1 MAPCDV
7 GCTGVQQPMSGDASE
22 NIATT
27 AVTFPPPLRFL
38 IPTLLLLLGL
48 VSAWLDYELDLA
60 NDLERNFNDVTTQA
74 EATGARL
81 TQLAR
86 QHLARQEIKALNDA
100 LSDWTHEPWLRMAA
114 VVDAHGRVLA
124 SSSSQWEGKAVE
136 DTPAATAWKRAMPN
150 AGKIM
155 ESATLDDGD
164 FIVLAAFPIED
175 AAQGAHWLLLVYDR
189 ANAVVHAHEDA
200 RRRMAWSA
208 SVIALMC
215 LGLWATLHFGV
226 ATRLERL
233 ARSVREFGEGR
244 TISIDPVSGGDEVH
258 ELSQAFRKMT
268 QRLADRERERTVLER
283 AVIDTAENERRRI
296 GHELHDGIGQ
306 QLTAVLMAING
317 LHEELQTK
325 APAFAEHAQHA
336 SQSLRETLAEVRG
349 LSHGLAP
356 VPLWEQGLEHALQA
370 LADVTSRSSG
380 VRCVFECPEHITEIS
395 EATAGNL
402 YRIAQEA
409 VNNALK
415 HADSGEIRIGLES
428 RDGFLVLEIDD
439 DGCGLPEEPSER
451 GGIGFRIMQHR
462 TEVMGGRM
470 EHGAPPAGGT
480 RIAVHI
486 PNTL

>member
-1 MAPCDV
+1 MAMAPQ
-7 GCTGVQQPMSGDASE
+7 TRQPMPEDVRE
-22 NIATT
+22 TKATA
-27 AVTFPPPLRFL
+27 AVSFPPPLRFL
-38 IPTLLLLLGL
+38 IPTLLLVLGL
-48 VSAWLDYELDLA
+48 VSTLLDYELDLA
-60 NDLERNFNDVTTQA
+60 NDLERDFNDVTTQA
-74 EATGARL
+74 EAAGIRL
-81 TQLAR
+81 TATAR
-86 QHLARQEIKALNDA
+86 QHLNEADIKALSGS
-100 LSDWTHEPWLRMAA
+100 LSDWKHEPWLRMAA
-114 VVDAHGRVLA
+114 VVDDHGKVLA
-124 SSSSQWEGKAVE
+124 SSAAQWEGKMAGE
-136 DTPAATAWKRAMPN
+136 TPAATAWQRASRN

-155 ESATLDDGD
+155 ESATLDGGD
-164 FIVLAAFPIED
+164 VIVLAAFPIESPGLD
-175 AAQGAHWLLLVYDR
+175 RHWLLLVYDR
-189 ANAVVHAHEDA
+189 ADAVAHAQQDA

-208 SVIALMC
+208 SVIAFLC
-215 LGLWATLHFGV
+215 LCLWATLHFGV

-244 TISIDPVSGGDEVH
+244 AISIPPVKGSDEVH

-268 QRLADRERERTVLER
+268 QRLADREHERNELER
-283 AVIDTAENERRRI
+283 AVIDSAENERRRI

-317 LHEELQTK
+317 LHEELQAK
-325 APAFAEHAQHA
+325 APAFAEHARHA

-370 LADVTSRSSG
+370 LADITTRSSG
-380 VRCVFECPEHITEIS
+380 VRCVFECPERILATS

-415 HADSGEIRIGLES
+415 HADSKEIRIGLE
-428 RDGFLVLEIDD
+428 RREGFLVLEVDD
-439 DGCGLPEEPSER
+439 DGCGLPEAPADG

-470 EHGAPPAGGT
+470 EHGVPPAGGT

-486 PNTL
+486 PSTL

>member
-1 MAPCDV
+1 MEAAPLFTQSV
-7 GCTGVQQPMSGDASE
+7 SGNAWK
-22 NIATT
+22 NKATN

-38 IPTLLLLLGL
+38 IPVLLLLLLLGL
-48 VSAWLDYELDLA
+48 LAAWMDYQLDLA
-60 NDLERNFNDVTTQA
+60 NDLTRNFNDVTTQA

-81 TQLAR
+81 TQLAQ
-86 QHLARQEIKALNDA
+86 QHLVKGEIQALNDN
-100 LSDWTHEPWLRMAA
+100 LSDWKHEPWLRMAA
-114 VVDAHGRVLA
+114 VVDEKGRVLA
-124 SSSSQWEGKAVE
+124 SSSSQWVGLSADE
-136 DTPAATAWKRAMPN
+136 TPAATAWKRASQN
-150 AGKIM
+150 TGKIM

-164 FIVLAAFPIED
+164 FIVLAAFPLEIP
-175 AAQGAHWLLLVYDR
+175 AQTRHWLLLVYDR
-189 ANAVVHAHEDA
+189 ANAVLHAHQDA
-200 RRRMAWSA
+200 RRRMEWSA
-208 SVIALMC
+208 SVIAIMC
-215 LGLWATLHFGV
+215 LGLWAILHFGV
-226 ATRLERL
+226 AARLERL

-244 TISIDPVSGGDEVH
+244 TISIDPVKGGDEVH

-317 LHEELQTK
+317 LHDELQAK

-336 SQSLRETLAEVRG
+336 SRSLREALAEVRG

-370 LADVTSRSSG
+370 LADVTTRSSG
-380 VRCVFECPEHITEIS
+380 VRCVFECPAHIMEIS
-395 EATAGNL
+395 EATACNL

-415 HADSGEIRIGLES
+415 HADSGEIRIGLEC

-439 DGCGLPEEPSER
+439 DGCGLPEVPVDG

-486 PNTL
+486 PNTP

>member
-1 MAPCDV
+1 MPREAW
-7 GCTGVQQPMSGDASE
+7 E
-22 NIATT
+22 NKATT

-38 IPTLLLLLGL
+38 IPALLLLLGL
-48 VSAWLDYELDLA
+48 VAAWLDYELDLA

-74 EATGARL
+74 EATGTRL
-81 TQLAR
+81 TQLVR
-86 QHLARQEIKALNDA
+86 QHLIQGDLKVLSDS
-100 LSDWTHEPWLRMAA
+100 LSDWKHEPWLRMAA
-114 VVDAHGRVLA
+114 VVDANGLVLA
-124 SSSSQWEGKAVE
+124 SSSTHWEGLSAE
-136 DTPAATAWKRAMPN
+136 ETPAATAWKRARQN
-150 AGKIM
+150 TGKIM
-155 ESATLDDGD
+155 ESAALDKGD
-164 FIVLAAFPIED
+164 FIVLAAFPIEIPSKSR
-175 AAQGAHWLLLVYDR
+175 QWLLLVYDR
-189 ANAVVHAHEDA
+189 ANAVLNAHQDA
-200 RRRMAWSA
+200 RQRMAWSA
-208 SVIALMC
+208 SVIAFMC
-215 LGLWATLHFGV
+215 LGLWAILHFGV

-244 TISIDPVSGGDEVH
+244 TISIDPVKGGDEVH

-268 QRLADRERERTVLER
+268 QRLADRERERTELER
-283 AVIDTAENERRRI
+283 AVIDSAENERRRI

-317 LHEELQTK
+317 LHDELQAK

-336 SQSLRETLAEVRG
+336 SQSLREALAEVRG

-370 LADVTSRSSG
+370 LADVTTRSSG
-380 VRCVFECPEHITEIS
+380 VRCVFECPAHIMDIS
-395 EATAGNL
+395 ESTACNL

-415 HADSGEIRIGLES
+415 HADSGEIRIGLEC

-439 DGCGLPEEPSER
+439 DGCGLPETPPEG

-462 TEVMGGRM
+462 TEMMGGRM

-486 PNTL
+486 PNIP

>member
-1 MAPCDV
+1 MATAPLMRK
-7 GCTGVQQPMSGDASE
+7 PLSE
-22 NIATT
+22 ESWEKQATA

-48 VSAWLDYELDLA
+48 VSTLLDYELDLA

-74 EATGARL
+74 EATGTRL
-81 TQLAR
+81 TALAR
-86 QHLARQEIKALNDA
+86 QHLERGEIKALSES
-100 LSDWTHEPWLRMAA
+100 LSDWKHELWLRLAA
-114 VVDAHGRVLA
+114 VVDEQGKVLA
-124 SSSSQWEGKAVE
+124 SSSSQWEGQMA
-136 DTPAATAWKRAMPN
+136 DATPAAAAWQRARQST
-150 AGKIM
+150 GRIM
-155 ESATLDDGD
+155 ESATLEGGD
-164 FIVLAAFPIED
+164 VIVLAAFPIESS
-175 AAQGAHWLLLVYDR
+175 AQSRERLLLVYDR
-189 ANAVVHAHEDA
+189 ADAVAHAHQDA

-208 SVIALMC
+208 SVIALLC
-215 LGLWATLHFGV
+215 LCLWATLHFGV
-226 ATRLERL
+226 AARLERL

-244 TISIDPVSGGDEVH
+244 TISIDPVKGGDEVH

-268 QRLADRERERTVLER
+268 HRLADRERERTELER
-283 AVIDTAENERRRI
+283 AVIDSAENERRRI

-317 LHEELQTK
+317 LHDELQSK
-325 APAFAEHAQHA
+325 APAFAEHARHA

-370 LADVTSRSSG
+370 LADITTRSSG
-380 VRCVFECPEHITEIS
+380 IRCVFECPERILSTS
-395 EATAGNL
+395 EATACNL

-415 HADSGEIRIGLES
+415 HADSKEIRIGLER
-428 RDGFLVLEIDD
+428 RDGFLVLEVDD
-439 DGCGLPEEPSER
+439 DGCGLPESAANG

-486 PNTL
+486 PNTQ

>member
-1 MAPCDV
+1 MEAAPLFSPSV
-7 GCTGVQQPMSGDASE
+7 SADAGE
-22 NIATT
+22 KKTIT

-38 IPTLLLLLGL
+38 IPALLLLLGML
-48 VSAWLDYELDLA
+48 ATWLDYELDLA
-60 NDLERNFNDVTTQA
+60 NDLERDFSDVTTQA

-81 TQLAR
+81 TALAR
-86 QHLARQEIKALNDA
+86 QHLVQKEIKALSES
-100 LSDWTHEPWLRMAA
+100 LTDWTHEPWLRMAA
-114 VVDAHGRVLA
+114 VVDEKGVVLA
-124 SSSSQWEGKAVE
+124 SSSAQWEGLSAA
-136 DTPAATAWKRAMPN
+136 DTPAATAWQRASQSP
-150 AGKIM
+150 GKIM

-164 FIVLAAFPIED
+164 FIVLAAFPIEIP
-175 AAQGAHWLLLVYDR
+175 AQTRHWLLLVYDR
-189 ANAVVHAHEDA
+189 ANAVLHAHQDA
-200 RRRMAWSA
+200 RQRVEWSA
-208 SVIALMC
+208 SVIAIMC
-215 LGLWATLHFGV
+215 LGLWAILHFGV

-244 TISIDPVSGGDEVH
+244 TISIDPVKGGDEVH

-268 QRLADRERERTVLER
+268 QRLADREQERTVLER
-283 AVIDTAENERRRI
+283 AVIDSAENERRRI

-317 LHEELQTK
+317 LHDELQAK

-336 SQSLRETLAEVRG
+336 SQSLREALAEVRG

-370 LADVTSRSSG
+370 LADITTRSSG
-380 VRCVFECPEHITEIS
+380 VRCVFECPDHILEIS
-395 EATAGNL
+395 EATACNL
-402 YRIAQEA
+402 YRIAQEG

-415 HADSGEIRIGLES
+415 HADAGEIRIGLES
-428 RDGFLVLEIDD
+428 RDGFIVLEIDD
-439 DGCGLPEEPSER
+439 DGCGLPEVPLKKG

-462 TEVMGGRM
+462 TEMMGGRM

-486 PNTL
+486 PNTP

>member
-1 MAPCDV
+1 MEAAPLF
-7 GCTGVQQPMSGDASE
+7 TPSATGDAWKQKTIS
-22 NIATT
+22 

-38 IPTLLLLLGL
+38 IPALLLLLGL
-48 VSAWLDYELDLA
+48 LATWLDYELDLA
-60 NDLERNFNDVTTQA
+60 NDLDRNFNDVTTQA
-74 EATGARL
+74 EATGTRL
-81 TQLAR
+81 TMLVQ
-86 QHLARQEIKALNDA
+86 QHLAQRDIKALSDR
-100 LSDWTHEPWLRMAA
+100 LSDWQREPWLRMAA
-114 VVDAHGRVLA
+114 VVSKEGRVLA
-124 SSSSQWEGKAVE
+124 SSASQWEGKAVE
-136 DTPAATAWKRAMPN
+136 DTPAATAWKRAMQN
-150 AGKIM
+150 TGKIM

-164 FIVLAAFPIED
+164 FIVLAAFPIET
-175 AAQGAHWLLLVYDR
+175 AAQGGQWLLLVYDR
-189 ANAVVHAHEDA
+189 ANAVLNAHQDA
-200 RRRMAWSA
+200 RRRIAWSA
-208 SVIALMC
+208 SVIAFMC

-244 TISIDPVSGGDEVH
+244 AISIDPVKGGDEVH

-268 QRLADRERERTVLER
+268 HRLADRERERTVLER
-283 AVIDTAENERRRI
+283 AVIDSAENERRRI

-317 LHEELQTK
+317 LHDELQSK

-336 SQSLRETLAEVRG
+336 SQSLREALAEVRG

-370 LADVTSRSSG
+370 LADVTSRSAG
-380 VRCVFECPEHITEIS
+380 VRCVFECPEHIMEIS
-395 EATAGNL
+395 EATACNL

-415 HADSGEIRIGLES
+415 HADSGEIRIGLEC

-439 DGCGLPEEPSER
+439 DGCGLPEEPSEH

>member
-1 MAPCDV
+1 MMAVVPAIR
-7 GCTGVQQPMSGDASE
+7 QPSSE
-22 NIATT
+22 HAEESPAPT

-48 VSAWLDYELDLA
+48 VAAWMDYELDLA

-74 EATGARL
+74 EATGTRL
-81 TQLAR
+81 TMLAR
-86 QHLARQEIKALNDA
+86 QYLAQSEIKALNDS
-100 LSDWTHEPWLRMAA
+100 LSDWKHEPWLRMAA
-114 VVDAHGRVLA
+114 VVDENGRVLA
-124 SSSSQWEGKAVE
+124 SSSNHWVGQSADE
-136 DTPAATAWKRAMPN
+136 TPAATAWKRARQN

-155 ESATLDDGD
+155 ESATLDGGD
-164 FIVLAAFPIED
+164 FIVLAAFPIEI
-175 AAQGAHWLLLVYDR
+175 AAQSRRWLLLVYDR
-189 ANAVVHAHEDA
+189 ANAVANAHQDA

-208 SVIALMC
+208 SVIAFMC
-215 LGLWATLHFGV
+215 LGLWAILHFGV

-233 ARSVREFGEGR
+233 ARSVREFGEGKA
-244 TISIDPVSGGDEVH
+244 ISIDPVNGGDEVH

-268 QRLADRERERTVLER
+268 RRLADRERERTELER
-283 AVIDTAENERRRI
+283 AVIDSAENERRRI

-317 LHEELQTK
+317 LHDELEAK

-370 LADVTSRSSG
+370 LADVTTRSSG
-380 VRCVFECPEHITEIS
+380 VRCVFECPDHITEIS
-395 EATAGNL
+395 EANACNL

-415 HADSGEIRIGLES
+415 HADSGEIRIGLEC

-439 DGCGLPEEPSER
+439 DGCGLPDEPAEH

-486 PNTL
+486 PNTP